1 MGVCMEAPAPVSS
14 PDNWDLLPKRVLT
27 FALCADAVLAIL
39 FALTA
44 PMPRTPSAKPLI
56 FLFDL
61 NGEGNIA
68 AWYSGTQLLLIGLA
82 FFGLALWFFRADE
95 RIAPLR
101 RLFVVSGMAF
111 TYLSADEI
119 GQIHENLSRL
129 LQAWHWL
136 NVVEIKLLARL
147 GHKVHRLH
155 GGSLWI
161 PLFAVVGAALI
172 WWLWPQLR
180 LAWSLWRREILLLAV
195 GFGVLAFG
203 AVVVESL
210 GDLIPK
216 TALLLRG
223 VEVGVEESLEL
234 VGASVML
241 YAVTRILAA
250 AGARLLP
257 STPPRFDRSDNDAG
271 SSASS

>member
-1 MGVCMEAPAPVSS
+1 MEAPAPVSP
-14 PDNWDLLPKRVLT
+14 PDNWALLPKRVLT
-27 FALCADAVLAIL
+27 IALSADIVLVVL

-44 PMPRTPSAKPLI
+44 PLPRTPAAKPLI

-61 NGEGNIA
+61 NGEGNVP
-68 AWYSGTQLLLIGLA
+68 AWFSGMQLLLIGLV
-82 FFGLALWFFRADE
+82 FFVLALWFFQTDE
-95 RIAPLR
+95 RVRPLR
-101 RLFVVSGMAF
+101 TLFLVGGLGF
-111 TYLSADEI
+111 TYLSADEV
-119 GQIHENLSRL
+119 GQIHENLSQL

-136 NVVEIKLLARL
+136 NVVEIKLLARF
-147 GHKVHRLH
+147 GHKMHKLH

-161 PLFAVVGAALI
+161 PLFAVIGVGLI

-180 LAWSLWRREILLLAV
+180 LAWKLWRREILLLAL
-195 GFGVLAFG
+195 GFGVLTLG
-203 AVVVESL
+203 ATVVESL

-216 TALLLRG
+216 TALLFRG
-223 VEVGVEESLEL
+223 IEVGVEESLEL

-257 STPPRFDRSDNDAG
+257 GAPGSRDASG
-271 SSASS
+271 QPGESVG